1 MQYHEIH
8 LKDRFPILGENG
20 CDPKLTVYAP
30 YLMAYM
36 PQPAWEQPRPVVLI
50 CPGGAYG
57 DNSIREAEPIALR
70 FLCAGYNAAVLNYSC
85 APNRF
90 PTQLRQVAAAL
101 EMIHE
106 NAEKWHCN
114 PQKIAILGFS
124 AGGHLA
130 GHYTNCFDIP
140 EVREVFPES
149 KPVQASILCYPVISA
164 DPAFSHGGSFRNLSG
179 HDVLT
184 EQDIAKFSLENHV
197 SERTPPTFLW
207 HTAED
212 QGVSVMN
219 SLVYAQKLAQY
230 KRPFSVH
237 IYPHGG
243 HGLSTGDEHTNQVLD
258 PKAFQVQ
265 DWLDAVMKWLKVT
278 FE

>member
-114 PQKIAILGFS
+114 PHKVAILGFS

-184 EQDIAKFSLENHV
+184 EQDIARFSLENHV

-212 QGVSVMN
+212 QCVPVMN

-243 HGLSTGDEHTNQVLD
+243 HGLATGDEHTNQVLD